1 MTICRYH
8 IKEMI
13 IFLRKIQCCL
23 VLTPVSTLNNTGVM
37 LNSVDTSD
45 NTGYS
50 THKAKINSES
60 SVCCC
65 CYTLNVHLL
74 SSNSACAP
82 LICAL
87 LIIISA
93 QSHLKKKRTIL

>member
-13 IFLRKIQCCL
+13 IFLRKIQRCS
-23 VLTPVSTLNNTGVM
+23 VSTPVSTLNNTGVM

-50 THKAKINSES
+50 RQDIAISGLIGEMRGKRPFRGSKQQNLRTFLRD
-60 SVCCC
+60 SVEFKGIPGHP
-65 CYTLNVHLL
+65 NW
-74 SSNSACAP
+74 
-82 LICAL
+82 
-87 LIIISA
+87 
-93 QSHLKKKRTIL
+93 